1 MSSRRYDS
9 MTTIFTPEG
18 KKSLILREITSGRI
32 RNQQY

>member
-18 KKSLILREITSGRI
+18 IHILLT
-32 RNQQY
+32 NQGDYFK